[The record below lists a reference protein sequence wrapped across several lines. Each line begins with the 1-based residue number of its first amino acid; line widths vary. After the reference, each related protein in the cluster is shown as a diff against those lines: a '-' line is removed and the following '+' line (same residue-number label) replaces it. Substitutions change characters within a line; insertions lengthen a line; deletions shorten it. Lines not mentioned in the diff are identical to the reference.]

1 MSLEEQQDRALKG
14 ASERVAPRFGA
25 RLGSDTGFRWMYVVD
40 VITLFGLMLLVTT
53 VRFGFTWPDFS
64 RTEYYLGFA
73 IALVIHLTVSYF
85 GGLYDREN
93 NLGQVSRLPRIAG
106 VTGLAVLLDAAVSLG
121 ADKFVMPRLN
131 LAIFGILAALTMTF
145 SRWLA
150 QSVRTARF
158 GRPRVL
164 LVGTPDD
171 IDRAEDHLMES
182 DRDARIVGR
191 RSDVADLAA
200 AVQETDATDVLLLS
214 GSPISDIYP
223 SPLAELEDRRIGV
236 YHRLTPSDTL
246 LGVNKT
252 RQIAGMP
259 FISLRNHALPPSKA
273 HFKRLLDLLYL
284 FVASPIVIVV
294 SLLVFAY
301 AMIVAGRPIF
311 FRQTRVGRRGQTFT
325 MVKLRTM
332 YLGAEDATGP
342 VLADRNDD
350 RVIPAMAWMRKM
362 RFDEI
367 PQIWNVIK
375 GDMSLVGP
383 RPERPELA
391 EDFETLLPGYGRR
404 HDIRPGIT
412 GLAQV
417 QGSYH
422 TDPGFKLGHDLQYL
436 VNWSPILDLTIIVR
450 TVGVVILRKI

>member
-1 MSLEEQQDRALKG
+1 
-14 ASERVAPRFGA
+14 
-25 RLGSDTGFRWMYVVD
+25 MYVVD
-40 VITLFGLMLLVTT
+40 AIVLFLLMVGVTT
-53 VRFGFTWPDFS
+53 ARFGFTWPDFS
-64 RTEYYLGFA
+64 RMEYYVGFG
-73 IALVIHLTVSYF
+73 IALAIHLLVSYF

-93 NLGQVSRLPRIAG
+93 NLGQMSRLPRIAG
-106 VTGLAVLLDAAVSLG
+106 VTAIAVLLDAAVSLG

-131 LAIFGILAALTMTF
+131 LAIFGVLAALAMTF

-171 IDRAEDHLMES
+171 IDRAEEHLRES

-191 RSDVADLAA
+191 RASAADLAA
-200 AVQETDATDVLLLS
+200 AVEGTDATDVLLLS
-214 GSPISDIYP
+214 GSPIADIYP
-223 SPLAELEDRRIGV
+223 HPLADLEDQRIGV

-246 LGVNKT
+246 LGVTKT

-259 FISLRNHALPPSKA
+259 FIALRNHALPPSKA
-273 HFKRLLDLLYL
+273 HFKRILDLLYL
-284 FVASPIVIVV
+284 AIGLPVLLPVIV
-294 SLLVFAY
+294 LVFLY
-301 AMIVAGRPIF
+301 ARVVAGKSIF
-311 FRQTRVGRRGQTFT
+311 YPQTRVGRRGREFT

-332 YLGAEDATGP
+332 FDGAEDVTGP
-342 VLADRNDD
+342 VLADRDDD
-350 RVIPAMAWMRKM
+350 RVIPAMAWMRST
-362 RFDEI
+362 RADEL
-367 PQIWNVIK
+367 PQLWNVIK

-391 EDFETLLPGYGRR
+391 EGFEQLLPGYGRR

-436 VNWSPILDLTIIVR
+436 VNWSPILDLTILVR
-450 TVGVVILRKI
+450 TVGVVALRKL